1 MKKEGEKDEPS
12 AAGTRGA
19 AIKTVGAFTG
29 NRVKAGAHGVE
40 GNESAGIRLGGPLTG
55 QFTNDG
61 TVSVLG
67 DNALGIELQD
77 VTGDVR
83 LAGKVTAVGENA
95 MAAQL
100 AGDIH
105 GALEVQGEY
114 TATGYRYASAPDDPS
129 KLAADDLLA
138 GGPALS
144 IEGDVDGG
152 VIRSE
157 DH

>member
-1 MKKEGEKDEPS
+1 
-12 AAGTRGA
+12 
-19 AIKTVGAFTG
+19 
-29 NRVKAGAHGVE
+29 
-40 GNESAGIRLGGPLTG
+40 
-55 QFTNDG
+55 
-61 TVSVLG
+61 
-67 DNALGIELQD
+67 

-83 LAGKVTAVGENA
+83 LAGKVTAVGEND

-114 TATGYRYASAPDDPS
+114 TATGYRYASAPDDPP
-129 KLAADDLLA
+129 KLDADDLLA

-152 VIRSE
+152 VILAVAPTDADKDDKDEMGRQ
-157 DH
+157 HV

>member
-1 MKKEGEKDEPS
+1 MSISDWS
-12 AAGTRGA
+12 
-19 AIKTVGAFTG
+19 
-29 NRVKAGAHGVE
+29 
-40 GNESAGIRLGGPLTG
+40 S
-55 QFTNDG
+55 
-61 TVSVLG
+61 
-67 DNALGIELQD
+67 D
-77 VTGDVR
+77 VCSSD
-83 LAGKVTAVGENA
+83 LVTAVGEKA

-129 KLAADDLLA
+129 KLDADDLLA

-152 VIRSE
+152 VILAVAPKDADKDDKDE
-157 DH
+157 DRKSTRLNSSH

>member
-1 MKKEGEKDEPS
+1 
-12 AAGTRGA
+12 
-19 AIKTVGAFTG
+19 
-29 NRVKAGAHGVE
+29 
-40 GNESAGIRLGGPLTG
+40 
-55 QFTNDG
+55 
-61 TVSVLG
+61 
-67 DNALGIELQD
+67 
-77 VTGDVR
+77 
-83 LAGKVTAVGENA
+83 

-129 KLAADDLLA
+129 KLDADDLLA

-152 VIRSE
+152 VILAVAPKDADKDDKDE
-157 DH
+157 DDDGIAEPNKGPAGVRTLGEAPAMQNRRA